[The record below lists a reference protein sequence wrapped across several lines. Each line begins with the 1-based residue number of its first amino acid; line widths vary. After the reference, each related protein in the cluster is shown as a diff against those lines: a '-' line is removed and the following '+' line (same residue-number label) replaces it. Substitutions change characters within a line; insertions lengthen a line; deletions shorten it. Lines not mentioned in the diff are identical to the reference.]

1 MDTND
6 PLTIHLESALLCLDL
21 ACNTVFDG
29 SRSRHCPACGAEDT
43 YPITVWLDRVEG
55 RSRGQARVADTR
67 EPALAVARMR
77 VRAA

>member
-1 MDTND
+1 METNGT
-6 PLTIHLESALLCLDL
+6 LTIHLESALLCLDL

-55 RSRGQARVADTR
+55 HRDTATGAR
-67 EPALAVARMR
+67 EPAHVVGRLR